1 MTAVLFA
8 LAAAA
13 GALGR
18 LAVGVVACTWQALLV
33 VNVVGSAALGAV
45 VGSDASATTI
55 TVVGVGFCG
64 ALTTFSSFAL
74 EARTL
79 GIRWG
84 AGYVA
89 VTLVCACTAASI
101 TMSW

>member
-1 MTAVLFA
+1 MTPVLFA
-8 LAAAA
+8 FAAAA

-18 LAVGVVACTWQALLV
+18 LAVGVFVCTWQALLI
-33 VNVVGSAALGAV
+33 VNVTGSALLGAV
-45 VGSDASATTI
+45 VGSDTSAA
-55 TVVGVGFCG
+55 VVTLIGVGFCG

-79 GIRWG
+79 GVRWG
-84 AGYVA
+84 LAYA
-89 VTLVCACTAASI
+89 ALTLGCACTAASI